1 MGYKFGVY
9 GSKLVSI
16 FGIPLSS
23 RNGDEWSKSCDRE
36 GILREAGG
44 INLNVSPFC
53 IRTNR
58 VTMTT
63 QGNYRLFYEVIYGQ
77 QVPTALVVKHPER
90 QLNMVNWWTRNHGST
105 AEVHHAGRGLD
116 HQETEVLLER

>member
-1 MGYKFGVY
+1 MLQPMGYKFGVY
-9 GSKLVSI
+9 DSKLVSI

-23 RNGDEWSKSCDRE
+23 RNGDEWLKSCNRE

-44 INLNVSPFC
+44 INVSPFC

-63 QGNYRLFYEVIYGQ
+63 QGNYRLFYEVVYG
-77 QVPTALVVKHPER
+77 
-90 QLNMVNWWTRNHGST
+90 
-105 AEVHHAGRGLD
+105 
-116 HQETEVLLER
+116 